1 MSAYLFSRYVSL
13 PLGRMGKAVRSPE
26 ALLHAH
32 LPTFLDE
39 EEEEEKV
46 LVWTVV
52 LLLLLLPSVGKG
64 VGEDSGCT

>member
-1 MSAYLFSRYVSL
+1 MPPRPRLPSRQVSL
-13 PLGRMGKAVRSPE
+13 PSAEWVCTEASVGR
-26 ALLHAH
+26 AH
-32 LPTFLDE
+32 LPIFLDE

-64 VGEDSGCT
+64 VR

>member
-1 MSAYLFSRYVSL
+1 MFILSVCQSAFLQNGY
-13 PLGRMGKAVRSPE
+13 AVRSPE
-26 ALLHAH
+26 VLPRAH
-32 LPTFLDE
+32 LPIFLDE

-64 VGEDSGCT
+64 VR